1 MTMTVPSSL
10 IPPAGPGVDAAV
22 DALRAYSD
30 HPSGYLALNDATSR
44 YMCPRV
50 PGLIAHQPGRHQVVQ
65 FGGPFAAPE
74 NRGRLLDEF
83 LFQLHA
89 GRFHKPLLTAVQ
101 LHRQDVPLYEERGFT
116 VNQVGSTYGIDL
128 ARFSLRGKPL
138 AKIRQNVNRA
148 RRDGVTVVEIE
159 PGAQGAQD
167 ELDAIDAEWLRAK
180 GRHVKELS
188 FLIGERGGPGA
199 PLRRTFL
206 ARHGGRTVGYITY
219 SPAWGS
225 RPGWLY
231 DLTRRSPRAPVGTME
246 LINLTALTRF
256 QEEGAGWLHLGLTP
270 CAGLDDRHEP
280 ASASRNLSR
289 TLRMVK
295 ERGQL
300 VYPVRTQE
308 AFKLKWAP
316 HVIEPEYIAFQNGV
330 RLPAVWHLLRT
341 TGAV

>member
-1 MTMTVPSSL
+1 MTVASL
-10 IPPAGPGVDAAV
+10 SLPAGPDADHAV
-22 DALRAYSD
+22 RALRHYSD
-30 HPSGYLALNDATSR
+30 HPSGYLALNRTTSW

-50 PGLIAHQPGRHQVVQ
+50 PGLIAYRPGRHQVVQ
-65 FGGPFAAPE
+65 FAGPFTAPE
-74 NRGRLLDEF
+74 SRGRLLDEF
-83 LFQLHA
+83 LFQLPA

-101 LHRQDVPLYEERGFT
+101 LHRQDVPLYEERGFA
-116 VNQVGSTYGIDL
+116 VNQMGSTYGIDL
-128 ARFSLRGKPL
+128 GRFSLRGKPL

-148 RRDGVTVVEIE
+148 RRDGVTVVETD
-159 PGAQGAQD
+159 PGALGEQG
-167 ELDAIDAEWLRAK
+167 ELDAIDGEWLRAK
-180 GRHVKELS
+180 GRHVKELQ

-199 PLRRTFL
+199 SLRRTFL
-206 ARHGGRTVGYITY
+206 ARHRGRTVGYITY
-219 SPAWGS
+219 SPVWGS

-231 DLTRRSPRAPVGTME
+231 DLTRRSPGAPVGTVE

-270 CAGLDDRHEP
+270 CAGLEDRHES
-280 ASASRNLSR
+280 ASASRGLAR
-289 TLRMVK
+289 ALRLVT
-295 ERGQL
+295 EHGRL
-300 VYPVRTQE
+300 VYPARTQE

>member
-1 MTMTVPSSL
+1 MTVSSL
-10 IPPAGPGVDAAV
+10 ALPAGHGVDDAV
-22 DALRAYSD
+22 DALRTYSD
-30 HPSGYLALNDATSR
+30 HPSGYLALNQATSR

-50 PGLIAHQPGRHQVVQ
+50 PGLIAHRPGRHQVVQ
-65 FGGPFAAPE
+65 FAGPFAAPDS
-74 NRGRLLDEF
+74 RGRLLDEF

-101 LHRQDVPLYEERGFT
+101 LHRGDIPLYEERGFA

-128 ARFSLRGKPL
+128 GRFSLRGKPL
-138 AKIRQNVNRA
+138 AKVRQNVNRA
-148 RRDGVTVVEIE
+148 RRDGVTVVETD
-159 PGAQGAQD
+159 PDDPAGQG
-167 ELDAIDAEWLRAK
+167 ELDAIDTEWLRAK

-199 PLRRTFL
+199 SLRRTFL
-206 ARHGGRTVGYITY
+206 ARHQGRTVGYITY

-231 DLTRRSPRAPVGTME
+231 DLTRRSPRAPVGTVE

-270 CAGLDDRHEP
+270 CAGLEDRHEP
-280 ASASRNLSR
+280 ASASRGLAR
-289 TLRMVK
+289 ALRLMA
-295 ERGQL
+295 EHGRL
-300 VYPVRTQE
+300 VYPARTQE

-316 HVIEPEYIAFQNGV
+316 HTIEPEYIAFQNGV
-330 RLPAVWHLLRT
+330 RLPAVWRLLRT